1 MKWSDG
7 LRLSVALCTC
17 NGEKYLG
24 AQLECL
30 LAQMRLPDEIVVG
43 DDGSGDTSWSMLEVF
58 SRCAADVG
66 IVAHLRQNRVNVG
79 YVENFSTTLGTA
91 TGDVILLCDQD
102 DVWRMD
108 KTKVM
113 AECFERD
120 PRLLLLHSDARL
132 VDAAGADM
140 GCTLFEALQL
150 TRIEIDLIHAGR
162 AFEVL
167 ARRSCVTGATMAFR
181 RELVEL
187 ALPVGEGWIHDEWLA
202 VIAAAVGKVDVIEQ
216 PLIDYRQHGSNQL
229 GMRPRAWRDKWRDLR
244 RARGALLRAEIA
256 RLRVLGKRLD
266 ALGGLVTADKKQLL
280 AARGAHLE
288 RRIAIGALPHW
299 RRWPA
304 VWREARDGFYR
315 RFSTGGR
322 SLLRD
327 LLRRD

>member
-17 NGEKYLG
+17 NGEQYLG

-30 LAQMRLPDEIVVG
+30 LAQTRRPDQVVVG
-43 DDGSGDTSWSMLEVF
+43 DDDSGDASWSMLEVF
-58 SRCAADVG
+58 SRRAADVG
-66 IVAHLRQNRVNVG
+66 IEAHLRRTGVNVG
-79 YVENFSTTLGTA
+79 YVENFSATMGTA
-91 TGDVILLCDQD
+91 TGDVVLLCDQD
-102 DVWRMD
+102 DVWRRD
-108 KTKVM
+108 KIKVM
-113 AECFERD
+113 AGRFERD

-140 GCTLFEALQL
+140 GCTLFETLQL
-150 TRIEIDLIHAGR
+150 TRAEIDSIHAGR

-216 PLIDYRQHGSNQL
+216 PLIDYRQHGGNQL

-244 RARGALLRAEIA
+244 RARGALYRAEMA
-256 RLRVLGKRLD
+256 RLDVLGKRLD
-266 ALGGLVTADKKQLL
+266 ALGSLVTTDKKQLL
-280 AARGAHLE
+280 AERGAHLE
-288 RRIAIGALPHW
+288 RRIAIGALPHR

-315 RFSTGGR
+315 RYGTGGR